1 MGDQDDYDCCK
12 RITNRFEVGVVE
24 PGTDRITYLPDA
36 GLAGLWLV
44 GVGETLTVNTVNT
57 D

>member
-12 RITNRFEVGVVE
+12 RITNRLEVGVVE

-36 GLAGLWLV
+36 GLACGWWVWVRL
-44 GVGETLTVNTVNT
+44 
-57 D
+57 